1 MDNIEGVESTIVGA
15 DEDVVV
21 GGGGEIM
28 PLLARRIHF
37 ASLRS

>member
-21 GGGGEIM
+21 GGGGEM
-28 PLLARRIHF
+28 RKHG
-37 ASLRS
+37 